1 MSQGPM
7 LDVSCPRCGGG
18 FECGVQAGHC
28 ACFGIRL
35 NERLRAE
42 LAARYSGCLCMPC
55 LRELIEADLR
65 RQPVMGA
72 ANASG

>member
-1 MSQGPM
+1 MTNGAM

-35 NERLRAE
+35 TERLRVE
-42 LAARYSGCLCMPC
+42 LAEQYSGCLCLPC
-55 LRELIEADLR
+55 LRELIERDASR
-65 RQPVMGA
+65 GA
-72 ANASG
+72 AGMTPSPP

>member
-1 MSQGPM
+1 MSTGPL
-7 LDVSCPRCGGG
+7 LDTSCPRCGGG

-35 NERLRAE
+35 TERLRTE
-42 LAARYSGCLCMPC
+42 LAAQYSGCLCLPC

-65 RQPVMGA
+65 RQPVIGSA
-72 ANASG
+72 KASG